1 MSVAD
6 PYQLLQDVCDREL
19 GFQPLN
25 FSIKPVHVANGLA
38 RALTERS
45 YKTDA
50 LAKTLRRYVVKQSL
64 GVEQERHPNTEIL
77 EKYAGAF
84 EPLRGNTPDP
94 QRLSRLRALA
104 LDVLGADGAVF
115 DQDDKSSYTL
125 SNERFVTKD
134 PSDRRA
140 GLFLARLLQQD
151 LGGDGAGTGDG
162 ACGLLLD
169 LLKSEGDAWTTLALP
184 LLQFGA
190 VREENAEGEA
200 AARAAMADHLF
211 AVSDGRL
218 ESPTLGVLR
227 ESFDRLARFERSSG
241 SKLNSLRRLVLFG
254 CFALHVHAISRWNER
269 DPARPRPPI
278 LLDMFDGTVLSVRDA
293 SRATLRAAGD
303 AIEFLILDCF
313 KEEVE
318 AVGTTEDELI
328 SALNAQGADES
339 LVQDFQTFTGGDREP
354 VDALARA
361 LVDAAFA
368 KAREHPIGCLVELG
382 RRAGFLSPWAN
393 TGRGGKL
400 QKRYTA
406 TAEFLEALVAA
417 TVDPD
422 DPLEFPEFLDRLKDD
437 FGILVGRPEDDPSI
451 RRNNLSADQFG
462 PPTSINEEDLRRNV
476 AELRHLL
483 VETGYGKS
491 YADGRTIVTTEPAIL
506 V

>member
-1 MSVAD
+1 MTLAD
-6 PYQLLQDVCDREL
+6 PYALLTDACDREL

-38 RALTERS
+38 RALTQRS

-50 LAKTLRRYVVKQSL
+50 LARTLRRYVVKQTL
-64 GVEQERHPNTEIL
+64 GVEQERHPNSEIL
-77 EKYAGAF
+77 ESYPDAF
-84 EPLRGNTPDP
+84 EPLRGTTPDP

-115 DQDDKSSYTL
+115 DQEGKSSYTL

-140 GLFLARLLQQD
+140 GLFLARLLQAEHHDADDAQRF
-151 LGGDGAGTGDG
+151 LL
-162 ACGLLLD
+162 GLLA
-169 LLKSEGDAWTTLALP
+169 SEADAWTTLALP

-190 VREENAEGEA
+190 LREESTEGEA
-200 AARAAMADHLF
+200 AERAVSADHLF
-211 AVSDGRL
+211 AVADGRL
-218 ESPTLGVLR
+218 QSRTLGVLR
-227 ESFDRLARFERSSG
+227 DSYDRLARFEQLGG

-254 CFALHVHAISRWNER
+254 CFALHVHAISRWSER
-269 DPARPRPPI
+269 NPARPRPPI
-278 LLDMFDGTVLSVRDA
+278 LLDAFDGTRNSVRDA
-293 SRATLRAAGD
+293 SRASLRAAGD

-313 KEEVE
+313 KEYVE
-318 AVGTTEDELI
+318 GLGTTEDELM
-328 SALNAQGADES
+328 SALNEQGVDET
-339 LVQDFQTFTGGDREP
+339 LLKDFQTYLAGERES

-368 KAREHPIGCLVELG
+368 KAREHPIGSLVELG

-393 TGRGGKL
+393 SGRGGKL

-406 TAEFLEALVAA
+406 TAEFLEILVAA
-417 TVDPD
+417 TVEPD
-422 DPLEFPEFLDRLKDD
+422 DPLEFPEFLDRLRQD
-437 FGILVGRPEDDPSI
+437 FGILLGRPEDDQMI
-451 RRNNLSADQFG
+451 RCNSLSGEQFG

-476 AELRHLL
+476 DELRQLL
-483 VETGYGKS
+483 IETGYGKS
-491 YADGRTIVTTEPAIL
+491 YADGRTIVTTEPEVL

>member
-1 MSVAD
+1 MSLAD
-6 PYQLLQDVCDREL
+6 PYQMLQDVCDREL

-38 RALTERS
+38 RALTQRS

-50 LAKTLRRYVVKQSL
+50 LARTLRRYVIKQKL
-64 GVEQERHPNTEIL
+64 GVEQERHPNSEIL
-77 EKYAGAF
+77 EKYADAF
-84 EPLRGNTPDP
+84 EPLRGPAPDP
-94 QRLSRLRALA
+94 QRLSRLRALS

-115 DQDDKSSYTL
+115 DQEDKSSYTL
-125 SNERFVTKD
+125 ANERFITKD

-140 GLFLARLLQQD
+140 GLFLARLLQAEH
-151 LGGDGAGTGDG
+151 GGADGAAD
-162 ACGLLLD
+162 LLLD
-169 LLKSEGDAWTTLALP
+169 LLTSETDAWTTLALP
-184 LLQFGA
+184 LLQFGS

-200 AARAAMADHLF
+200 AERAAMADHLF
-211 AVSDGRL
+211 ATTDGRL
-218 ESPTLGVLR
+218 DSRTLATLR
-227 ESFDRLARFERSSG
+227 ESYDRLARFERIAG

-254 CFALHVHAISRWNER
+254 CFALHVHAISRLNER
-269 DPARPRPPI
+269 NPTRPRPPM
-278 LLDMFDGTVLSVRDA
+278 LLDMFDGTVTSVRDA

-303 AIEFLILDCF
+303 AIEFLILECF

-318 AVGTTEDELI
+318 VAGTSEEELL
-328 SALNAQGADES
+328 SALNEQGANET
-339 LVQDFQTFTGGDREP
+339 LVKDFQTYASGEHEP

-368 KAREHPIGCLVELG
+368 KAREHPIGSLVELG

-393 TGRGGKL
+393 SGRGGKL

-406 TAEFLEALVAA
+406 TAEFLETLVAA

-422 DPLEFPEFLDRLKDD
+422 EPLEFPEFLDRLRDD
-437 FGILVGRPEDDPSI
+437 FGMLLGRPEDDPII
-451 RRNNLSADQFG
+451 RRNNLTPEQFG

-476 AELRHLL
+476 TALRHLL
-483 VETGYGKS
+483 IETGYGKS
-491 YADGRTIVTTEPAIL
+491 YADGRTIVTTEPEVL

>member
-1 MSVAD
+1 MSLSD
-6 PYQLLQDVCDREL
+6 PYQMLQDVCDREL

-38 RALTERS
+38 RALTQRS

-50 LAKTLRRYVVKQSL
+50 LARTLRRYVIKQTL

-77 EKYAGAF
+77 DKYPDAF
-84 EPLRGNTPDP
+84 EPLRGTAPDP

-104 LDVLGADGAVF
+104 LEVLGADGAVF
-115 DQDDKSSYTL
+115 DQEDKSSYTL

-140 GLFLARLLQQD
+140 GLFLARLIQAD
-151 LGGDGAGTGDG
+151 HGDADGAGK
-162 ACGLLLD
+162 LLLD
-169 LLKSEGDAWTTLALP
+169 LLASEGDAWTTLALP

-190 VREENAEGEA
+190 VREETADGDAAE
-200 AARAAMADHLF
+200 RAATADHLF
-211 AVSDGRL
+211 AVADGRL
-218 ESPTLGVLR
+218 QSRTLAVLR
-227 ESFDRLARFERSSG
+227 ESYDRLGRFERMGG

-254 CFALHVHAISRWNER
+254 CFGLHVHAISRWNER
-269 DPARPRPPI
+269 NPTRPRPPI
-278 LLDMFDGTVLSVRDA
+278 LLDMFDGTLTSVRDA
-293 SRATLRAAGD
+293 SRASLRAAGD

-318 AVGTTEDELI
+318 DVGTAEDELL
-328 SALNAQGADES
+328 SALNEQGADET
-339 LVQDFQTFTGGDREP
+339 LVKDFQTYLGGEQEP
-354 VDALARA
+354 VDALSRA

-368 KAREHPIGCLVELG
+368 KAHEHPIGSLVELG

-393 TGRGGKL
+393 SGRGGKL

-406 TAEFLEALVAA
+406 TAEFLEILVAA
-417 TVDPD
+417 TVEPD
-422 DPLEFPEFLDRLKDD
+422 DPLEFPEFLDRLKED
-437 FGILVGRPEDDPSI
+437 FGILVGRPEDDPII
-451 RRNNLSADQFG
+451 RRNNLSPEQFG
-462 PPTSINEEDLRRNV
+462 PPTSINEEDLRRNA

-483 VETGYGKS
+483 IETGYGKS
-491 YADGRTIVTTEPAIL
+491 YADGRTVVTTEPEVL